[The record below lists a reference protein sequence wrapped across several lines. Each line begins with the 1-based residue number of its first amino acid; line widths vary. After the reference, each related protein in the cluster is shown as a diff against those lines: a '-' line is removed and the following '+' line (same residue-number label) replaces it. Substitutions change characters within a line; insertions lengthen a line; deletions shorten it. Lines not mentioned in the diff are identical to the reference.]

1 MIRKIPAL
9 AIATGLV
16 LGGCLPNGKSD
27 VRQPA
32 KDSAVQPATFDN
44 QNTPDGL
51 IGVSARVIAPKRCRL
66 SIATLS
72 RPIKEPA
79 LNGQLW
85 SVTDE
90 GIVPLD
96 QRQILEA
103 NGLRIGLVR
112 GSLPA
117 AVEAVMNPAPP
128 QPKCEIVE
136 IDQPDGEPTSIELA
150 AVEGP
155 TSLLLSRDGR
165 AFGKDYD
172 DAKGSLRVVAS
183 RDDAGGV
190 LVKIVPEIRHGPMR
204 DAYEAAPTVGVYQ
217 PKEFLRKRGQAEE
230 SFRDLSVSVHLKQGE
245 ILAIGGSSDKARGL
259 GGFLFTKVDSKSDR
273 VDQRVVLLWAKPA
286 ANTPA
291 PGPNR
296 GRFLGLFPN
305 GDAPAPSTATS
316 KRP

>member
-9 AIATGLV
+9 AVATGLV

-32 KDSAVQPATFDN
+32 KDSAVQPAKFDN
-44 QNTPDGL
+44 QATTDGVV
-51 IGVSARVIAPKRCRL
+51 GVSAKLIAPKRCRL

-79 LNGQLW
+79 LNGLLW

-96 QRQILEA
+96 LRRVLEA

-128 QPKCEIVE
+128 QPRTEVVE
-136 IDQPDGEPTSIELA
+136 IDQPDGEPTSIELS
-150 AVEGP
+150 AVDGP
-155 TSLLLSRDGR
+155 TSILISREGR
-165 AFGKDYD
+165 AVGKEYD
-172 DAKGSLRVVAS
+172 DAKGSIRVVAS
-183 RDDAGGV
+183 RDDSGGV
-190 LVKIVPEIRHGPMR
+190 RIKVVPEIRHGPMR

-230 SFRDLSVSVHLKQGE
+230 SFRDLTVTVPLKEGE
-245 ILAIGGSSDKARGL
+245 ILAIGGSSDKAVGL
-259 GGFLFTKVDSKSDR
+259 GGFLFTKVDPNSDR
-273 VDQRVVLLWAKPA
+273 VDQRVILLWAKPA

-305 GDAPAPSTATS
+305 GDAPAPSTSTS